1 MSPYATEDAAL
12 GTPIDH
18 TGLRVMPLAE
28 CLERLDHAP
37 IGRLAFSRQG
47 EIIVLPVHHVL
58 RGSHICFR
66 TSGGSKIEA
75 AADHDPVGFEVDAF
89 DPDTHTGWS
98 VTVSGTA
105 SVVGDD
111 AVVAELVALDRNPW
125 HVGESEVDVWV
136 EIRCDEIAGR
146 EILSRTDGEVSPDS
160 TDDGPGGQP

>member
-1 MSPYATEDAAL
+1 MSPFASGDLAS

-18 TGLRVMPLAE
+18 SGLRVMLLAE
-28 CLERLDHAP
+28 CLERLDHASV
-37 IGRLAFSRQG
+37 GRLGFSRQG

-75 AADHDPVGFEVDAF
+75 AADHDPVGFEVDEF
-89 DPDTHTGWS
+89 DPLNHTGWS
-98 VTVSGTA
+98 VTVTGIA
-105 SVVGDD
+105 SVVTDES
-111 AVVAELVALDRNPW
+111 VVAELVALDRSPW

-146 EILSRTDGEVSPDS
+146 EIVGGVINSGASDAAPDHL
-160 TDDGPGGQP
+160 GGQS